1 MKMRTGFAM
10 RGIPLVAVVLV
21 LTFLFLPGGMT
32 GPTSVIATE
41 SAAGTGYR
49 IGQEDV
55 LHVSVWENEE
65 LTLDVVVRPDGK
77 ISLPLIQDIQAEG
90 KTAEELADLIHQKL
104 LPYLKNPAVTVI
116 VKEVNAPKIFVT
128 GYVTKP
134 GTYPLRGDLSVL
146 QALSMAGGFTEFASP
161 KKIRLIRNNGGE
173 QEIRSINYF
182 ELLDSGEGNYM
193 MKSGDTL
200 VVP

>member
-1 MKMRTGFAM
+1 M
-10 RGIPLVAVVLV
+10 AVVLIPI
-21 LTFLFLPGGMT
+21 FLSMPGGMAV
-32 GPTSVIATE
+32 PTSVVATV
-41 SAAGTGYR
+41 SATGTGYR

-55 LHVSVWENEE
+55 LYVSVWENEE

-77 ISLPLIQDIQAEG
+77 ISMPLIQDIQAEG
-90 KTAEELADLIHQKL
+90 KTSEELADLIHQKL
-104 LPYLKNPAVTVI
+104 LPFVKNPAVTVI

-146 QALSMAGGFTEFASP
+146 QALSLAGGFTEFASP
-161 KKIRLIRNNGGE
+161 RKIRLIRNNGGK
-173 QEIRSINYF
+173 QEIRLINYHN
-182 ELLDSGEGNYM
+182 LLDSGEGNLM

>member
-1 MKMRTGFAM
+1 MKMRTGFTM
-10 RGIPLVAVVLV
+10 QGILLVAVVLIP
-21 LTFLFLPGGMT
+21 TFLSLPGGMA
-32 GPTSVIATE
+32 GPTSVVAME

-65 LTLDVVVRPDGK
+65 LTRDVVVRPDGK

-90 KTAEELADLIHQKL
+90 MTSEELADLIHQKL
-104 LPYLKNPAVTVI
+104 LPFLKNPAVTVI

-146 QALSMAGGFTEFASP
+146 QALSMAGGFTQFASP
-161 KKIRLIRNNGGE
+161 RKIRLIRNNDGK
-173 QEIRSINYF
+173 QEIRLINF
-182 ELLDSGEGNYM
+182 HDLIDSGEGNLM

>member
-10 RGIPLVAVVLV
+10 RGIPLMAVVLIPIFLS
-21 LTFLFLPGGMT
+21 LTGGMAV
-32 GPTSVIATE
+32 PTSVVAME

-65 LTLDVVVRPDGK
+65 LTRDVVVRPDGK
-77 ISLPLIQDIQAEG
+77 ISMPLIQDIQAEG
-90 KTAEELADLIHQKL
+90 MTSVELADLIHQKL
-104 LPYLKNPAVTVI
+104 LPFLKNPAVTII

-128 GYVTKP
+128 GYVTRP

-161 KKIRLIRNNGGE
+161 RKIRLIRNNGGK
-173 QEIRSINYF
+173 QEIRLINYHN
-182 ELLDSGEGNYM
+182 LLDSGEGNLM
-193 MKSGDTL
+193 MESGDTL

>member
-1 MKMRTGFAM
+1 MKMGTGFAM
-10 RGIPLVAVVLV
+10 RGIPLMAVVLIP
-21 LTFLFLPGGMT
+21 TFLFLPGGMT
-32 GPTSVIATE
+32 GPRSVAAME
-41 SAAGTGYR
+41 STAGTGYR

-65 LTLDVVVRPDGK
+65 LTRDVVVRPDGK

-90 KTAEELADLIHQKL
+90 RTSEELADVIHQKL

-116 VKEVNAPKIFVT
+116 VKEVNAPKFFVT
-128 GYVTKP
+128 GYVIRP

-161 KKIRLIRNNGGE
+161 RKIRLIRNNGGK
-173 QEIRSINYF
+173 QEIRLIDYHD
-182 ELLDSGEGNYM
+182 LLNSGEGNYM

>member
-1 MKMRTGFAM
+1 MKMGTGFAM
-10 RGIPLVAVVLV
+10 RGIPLMAVVLIPA
-21 LTFLFLPGGMT
+21 FLFLPGGMT
-32 GPTSVIATE
+32 GPRSVAAME
-41 SAAGTGYR
+41 STAGTGYR

-65 LTLDVVVRPDGK
+65 LTRDVVVRPDGK

-90 KTAEELADLIHQKL
+90 RTSEELADVIHQKL

-116 VKEVNAPKIFVT
+116 VKEVNAPKFFVT
-128 GYVTKP
+128 GYVIRP

-161 KKIRLIRNNGGE
+161 RKIRLIRNNGGK
-173 QEIRSINYF
+173 QEIRLIDYHD
-182 ELLDSGEGNYM
+182 LLNSGEGNYM

>member
-1 MKMRTGFAM
+1 MKMGTGFAM
-10 RGIPLVAVVLV
+10 RGIPLMAVVLIPA
-21 LTFLFLPGGMT
+21 FLFLPGGMT
-32 GPTSVIATE
+32 GPRSVAAME
-41 SAAGTGYR
+41 STAGTGYR

-65 LTLDVVVRPDGK
+65 LTRDVVVRPDGK

-90 KTAEELADLIHQKL
+90 RTSEELADVIHQKL

-116 VKEVNAPKIFVT
+116 VREVNAPKFFVT
-128 GYVTKP
+128 GYVIRP

-161 KKIRLIRNNGGE
+161 RKIRLIRNNGGK
-173 QEIRSINYF
+173 QEIRLIDYHD
-182 ELLDSGEGNYM
+182 LLNSGEGNYM